1 MKNTTLQTVQTT
13 PARRNFET
21 AILNKS
27 RILLIPTTSLNA
39 SPPLAQF
46 IKKRKHQHGGTVPS
60 RKNRKRL
67 DLAVNEQ
74 SVTKIFEVLSHPIR
88 RDILILLSEKG
99 EYAFTDL
106 LLALK
111 VDSGKLSFHLRA
123 LQAFIEQTP
132 TGKYKL
138 NQTGESVMRVIR
150 DVSTWA
156 EGADV
161 ESKSSQIPYASFKK
175 RVYAFLIDLALI
187 LGIMA
192 AIFAATVFLPLLL
205 GTTFNLDPTA
215 LIFVTLALLWAYST
229 LLEGFKGQTIGKR
242 IILIKVVR
250 VDGKKMSYDYAA
262 VRNFGKAFL
271 LPFDLLVGLKHEAFL
286 RYFDKFAG
294 TTVIDLQ
301 P

>member
-1 MKNTTLQTVQTT
+1 
-13 PARRNFET
+13 
-21 AILNKS
+21 
-27 RILLIPTTSLNA
+27 
-39 SPPLAQF
+39 LAE
-46 IKKRKHQHGGTVPS
+46 
-60 RKNRKRL
+60 
-67 DLAVNEQ
+67 NEG

-88 RDILILLSEKG
+88 RDILDLLSEKG

-106 LLALK
+106 LMALK
-111 VDSGKLSFHLRA
+111 VDSGKLSFHLRS
-123 LQAFIEQTP
+123 LQAFTEQTP

-138 NQTGESVMRVIR
+138 NQTGESAMRVIR
-150 DVSTWA
+150 DVSAWA

-175 RVYAFLIDLALI
+175 RVYAFLIDFALI
-187 LGIMA
+187 LGITGG
-192 AIFAATVFLPLLL
+192 IFGTELLPLLW
-205 GTTFNLDPTA
+205 GTSINLDPTT
-215 LIFVTLALLWAYST
+215 LIFITLALLWAYST

-242 IILIKVVR
+242 IIKLRVVR

-294 TTVIDLQ
+294 TTVIDLKAQ
-301 P
+301 LSLSNPVPTAQKNELTSLA